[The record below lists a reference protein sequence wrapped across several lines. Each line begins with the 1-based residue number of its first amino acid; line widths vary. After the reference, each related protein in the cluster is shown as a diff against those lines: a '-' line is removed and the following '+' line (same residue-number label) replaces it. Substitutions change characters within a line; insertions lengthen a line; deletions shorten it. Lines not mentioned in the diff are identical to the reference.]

1 VAKTVTTTRCSKWN
15 APEFNPPDRH
25 AKFPARARI
34 LPTEASSEVGGN
46 EFVRFLNLFLES
58 FSIHRGIRHTV
69 IVLRIDSGRQMYE
82 FSRSGPRG
90 GGVRC

>member
-1 VAKTVTTTRCSKWN
+1 
-15 APEFNPPDRH
+15 
-25 AKFPARARI
+25 
-34 LPTEASSEVGGN
+34 VGGN